1 MLSDKEKETYLL
13 QAHKNA
19 NRKIENSMQGQ
30 LSKIVKDE
38 TKKFYNDP
46 GRSVDRN
53 IDKLNKGEPVGN
65 IIRENARRRLKNY
78 ITESL
83 PPAPTNPITT
93 TKSMSSTIN
102 EKKLDEALSEMDFD
116 ETGGKKK
123 TKKGKKSKKRRKMKK
138 KQNRSKKQKGS
149 GASMRYGEF
158 GDARFII

>member
-1 MLSDKEKETYLL
+1 MSKIPDLPDVPKLPPRVVGAEEVKFSFKGTQVGITPNELIELNNILERKKTDFNSLTDEDKEKYLL

-102 EKKLDEALSEMDFD
+102 EK
-116 ETGGKKK
+116 
-123 TKKGKKSKKRRKMKK
+123 
-138 KQNRSKKQKGS
+138 N
-149 GASMRYGEF
+149 
-158 GDARFII
+158 